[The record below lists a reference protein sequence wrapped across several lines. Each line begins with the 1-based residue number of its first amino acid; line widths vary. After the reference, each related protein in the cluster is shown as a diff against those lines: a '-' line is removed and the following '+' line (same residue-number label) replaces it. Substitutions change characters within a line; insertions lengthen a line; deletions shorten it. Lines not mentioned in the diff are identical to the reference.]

1 MVRICVWASWSLTG
15 DTGVSELLEF
25 VEGGRSLMV
34 VVGRGWGSGGTKFV
48 LSEQMNGVSG
58 LERSAL
64 GGERDRMRMVSPGEG
79 TSNV

>member
-1 MVRICVWASWSLTG
+1 
-15 DTGVSELLEF
+15 
-25 VEGGRSLMV
+25 MV
-34 VVGRGWGSGGTKFV
+34 VVGRGWGSGGAKYV

-58 LERSAL
+58 LERSTL

>member
-1 MVRICVWASWSLTG
+1 
-15 DTGVSELLEF
+15 
-25 VEGGRSLMV
+25 MV
-34 VVGRGWGSGGTKFV
+34 VVGRGWGSGGAKYV